1 LNYIKVLD
9 IWRFLRWLG
18 HDVQLDGLIC
28 DSRDELSVS
37 GKRRRLIFGLLGLFI
52 SITSI
57 FIVIIIA

>member
-9 IWRFLRWLG
+9 IRRFLRWLR
-18 HDVQLDGLIC
+18 HDVQLDGLIS

-37 GKRRRLIFGLLGLFI
+37 GKRRRLIFGLLGFFI